1 MIYLTHGN
9 YCYNSLALLDDY
21 DIDSEK
27 IIDILEKSHDY
38 LSKI

>member
-1 MIYLTHGN
+1 MHRN
-9 YCYNSLALLDDY
+9 YYYNSLALLDDY

-38 LSKI
+38 KVKYNYLH